1 MFLAKLSI
9 DRPILVSMAV
19 LVFVVFGAL
28 AYFELPL
35 NLMPDMELPFVS
47 VVTVYPGAGPREV
60 ETQITNKVEEAA
72 ATVAQIDYIQ
82 SFSVENAS
90 IVMIAFDQKKDINLA
105 NAEVKDKVDGILSSL
120 PDGVDRPSVQK
131 FDFSAFPFMDLVLSG
146 NMDGRDLYELADG
159 QIKERLSQIHGV
171 AQVSIS
177 GGAKREIDIELP
189 NRVVFQNT
197 VSPMML
203 NQLIA
208 AQNLDLPAGS
218 FDAGSQQYSV
228 RLKGEFQSVEEIEN
242 MEIPTYAGP
251 KRLGSLAKVIDG
263 HEKISQRS
271 IYFNAATGHES
282 DNIVRIS
289 ITKSSDGNVVS
300 IAEDVH
306 KLLPDLRDDL
316 PPEAGLNV
324 IRDDSAFTKATV
336 SDTMTTIWLG
346 ILLTGLILLLFLHD
360 LRSTFIVA
368 LSMPI
373 SMIST
378 FIFLNSLGFTLNM
391 LTLTGFSTSVGIL
404 VTNSVVVIEN
414 IFRHKGLGLGKKE
427 AAFKGTSE
435 ITIAVLASAL
445 TNIVVFLPLAQ
456 MKSLIGSVL
465 REFALTVTFA
475 TIFSLIA
482 SFTIVP
488 MLSSIILPEKIKLG
502 KFGQVFDKWFE
513 GFGRAYQRLMKFL
526 LRNKRTSVGVMVFSV
541 LLFVGSLFLI
551 PKLGFELMPTMD
563 QGTVN
568 ITIELPEGSNL
579 EETARV
585 VKAVN
590 DRVTKYPEV
599 AHVVSSIG
607 SSGMMSRATNIGGSD
622 IELIPKKERKRS
634 TLDLVNVVTH
644 DLADIPNAL
653 IKVSGT
659 QSMAMGSSGVSF
671 YLQGQDQEVLE
682 ELKKDVIEKIRDIP
696 GLLNLDSSSRP
707 GVTELTL
714 YPKRDKLAQIGATVY
729 ELAIGLRS
737 SIEGMVA
744 TYLREGGNQYDI
756 RVTLPEEDYNHPD
769 KILNMNVLVN
779 GQNYLLSELV
789 DTDFA
794 PGIHRLIHIDRFKS
808 IEITGN
814 AAKGYTTGN
823 INAEITRRLGEI
835 RFPSGY
841 EIRMG
846 QMSRML
852 DETIFDMIRTFVI
865 AVLLTYMLLAAILES
880 LTQPLI
886 IMSTVP
892 LGLIG
897 VVLALFISGTA
908 INIISMLAII
918 MLVGIVVN
926 NAILIL
932 DHVNMKRKEGMN
944 SRDALLEAG
953 MLKLKPIIMSTLSIV
968 IGMLPMALGI
978 GPSGREMRMSMGIV
992 SIGGIVVSTL
1002 LALIVIP
1009 AFYYLTTHNDK
1020 KNKEITQ

>member
-414 IFRHKGLGLGKKE
+414 IFRHKGLGLG
-427 AAFKGTSE
+427 
-435 ITIAVLASAL
+435 
-445 TNIVVFLPLAQ
+445 
-456 MKSLIGSVL
+456 
-465 REFALTVTFA
+465 
-475 TIFSLIA
+475 
-482 SFTIVP
+482 
-488 MLSSIILPEKIKLG
+488 
-502 KFGQVFDKWFE
+502 
-513 GFGRAYQRLMKFL
+513 
-526 LRNKRTSVGVMVFSV
+526 
-541 LLFVGSLFLI
+541 
-551 PKLGFELMPTMD
+551 
-563 QGTVN
+563 
-568 ITIELPEGSNL
+568 
-579 EETARV
+579 
-585 VKAVN
+585 
-590 DRVTKYPEV
+590 
-599 AHVVSSIG
+599 
-607 SSGMMSRATNIGGSD
+607 
-622 IELIPKKERKRS
+622 
-634 TLDLVNVVTH
+634 
-644 DLADIPNAL
+644 
-653 IKVSGT
+653 
-659 QSMAMGSSGVSF
+659 
-671 YLQGQDQEVLE
+671 
-682 ELKKDVIEKIRDIP
+682 
-696 GLLNLDSSSRP
+696 
-707 GVTELTL
+707 
-714 YPKRDKLAQIGATVY
+714 
-729 ELAIGLRS
+729 
-737 SIEGMVA
+737 
-744 TYLREGGNQYDI
+744 
-756 RVTLPEEDYNHPD
+756 
-769 KILNMNVLVN
+769 
-779 GQNYLLSELV
+779 
-789 DTDFA
+789 
-794 PGIHRLIHIDRFKS
+794 
-808 IEITGN
+808 
-814 AAKGYTTGN
+814 
-823 INAEITRRLGEI
+823 
-835 RFPSGY
+835 
-841 EIRMG
+841 
-846 QMSRML
+846 
-852 DETIFDMIRTFVI
+852 
-865 AVLLTYMLLAAILES
+865 
-880 LTQPLI
+880 
-886 IMSTVP
+886 
-892 LGLIG
+892 
-897 VVLALFISGTA
+897 
-908 INIISMLAII
+908 
-918 MLVGIVVN
+918 
-926 NAILIL
+926 
-932 DHVNMKRKEGMN
+932 
-944 SRDALLEAG
+944 
-953 MLKLKPIIMSTLSIV
+953 
-968 IGMLPMALGI
+968 
-978 GPSGREMRMSMGIV
+978 
-992 SIGGIVVSTL
+992 
-1002 LALIVIP
+1002 
-1009 AFYYLTTHNDK
+1009 
-1020 KNKEITQ
+1020 